1 MASTRL
7 YRTNGTPTNDKIF
20 TVHWI
25 KLYSTSGHVIFVI
38 PGVVI
43 NWKLDTSKI

>member
-20 TVHWI
+20 TVSGWF
-25 KLYSTSGHVIFVI
+25 KLYSTSGHVIFYG
-38 PGVVI
+38 PGS
-43 NWKLDTSKI
+43 NNTSW